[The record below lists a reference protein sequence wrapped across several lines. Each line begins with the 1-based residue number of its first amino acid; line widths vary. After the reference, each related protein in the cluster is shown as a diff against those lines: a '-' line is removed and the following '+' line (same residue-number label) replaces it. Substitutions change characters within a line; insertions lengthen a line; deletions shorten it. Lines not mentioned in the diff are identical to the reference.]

1 MSYKNRKGSFKIA
14 LDNSENGFPSW
25 CDAVQLVMT
34 QCIVMRAELD
44 ALSNTIEY
52 RAYSSHFDK
61 VGADEMIPEYLPILK
76 ADKNGNPEFVRFER
90 L

>member
-1 MSYKNRKGSFKIA
+1 MSYKDRKGSFRIA
-14 LDNSENGFPSW
+14 LDNSDNGFSSW
-25 CDAVQLVMT
+25 CDAVQVVMT
-34 QCIVMRAELD
+34 QCIIVRAELD

-52 RAYSSHFDK
+52 RACSSHFDK
-61 VGADEMIPEYLPILK
+61 VGAGEMIPGYLPILK